1 MKAVLFDLDGTL
13 ADTAADLAHA
23 LNQVLIENNKAALPF
38 EEIRPVVSHGG
49 IALIRL
55 GFNIEPDHPQFETYR
70 SRLLEIYEQNICQY
84 TVLFPGLDKLL
95 RQLEQ
100 NNILWGIVT
109 NKPDWL
115 SEPLIKQLNLSH
127 RIASLVCGNTL
138 SERKPHPAPLFHACK
153 TMNINPENCIYIG
166 DAARDIEAGKRA
178 GMITIAAAYG
188 YIENHDPAENW
199 QAEHIIYDSNELSSL
214 LMPILI

>member
-95 RQLEQ
+95 
-100 NNILWGIVT
+100 
-109 NKPDWL
+109 
-115 SEPLIKQLNLSH
+115 
-127 RIASLVCGNTL
+127 
-138 SERKPHPAPLFHACK
+138 
-153 TMNINPENCIYIG
+153 
-166 DAARDIEAGKRA
+166 
-178 GMITIAAAYG
+178 
-188 YIENHDPAENW
+188 
-199 QAEHIIYDSNELSSL
+199 
-214 LMPILI
+214 